1 MGGEKRRAKSL
12 RIGVHHA
19 DAVVWGPVYR
29 TRLRKYA
36 TEHPMTPPPRMTTFG
51 GVFDGAAWASDGA
64 ADAIA
69 TRTPPR
75 RDDARRDDD
84 DDDDDDGSDAP
95 HAADAAVGRSG
106 AGGMEVLRRARRRDD
121 TCRNFL
127 EVRSIQTVFHP
138 YIGFNTLSRL
148 LSTDR

>member
-1 MGGEKRRAKSL
+1 
-12 RIGVHHA
+12 
-19 DAVVWGPVYR
+19 
-29 TRLRKYA
+29 
-36 TEHPMTPPPRMTTFG
+36 MTPPPRMTTFG
-51 GVFDGAAWASDGA
+51 GVFDGAARASDGA

-75 RDDARRDDD
+75 RD

-127 EVRSIQTVFHP
+127 E
-138 YIGFNTLSRL
+138 
-148 LSTDR
+148 